1 MAARSSATA
10 LAASQ
15 AAPDIDLGELPSL
28 LGFHLRM
35 AYVAMHRHFAESIA
49 DLDLTQR
56 QFAVLSIVAANDGP
70 SQVDIASALG
80 MDRASM
86 MELVDRLEERSLM
99 ERRRSKGDRRRQ
111 ELYVTAP
118 GRKLLTTAIARIGEH
133 EQIFKKR
140 FTAQDQSDLF
150 RMLRRLC
157 DPA

>member
-10 LAASQ
+10 IVAAES
-15 AAPDIDLGELPSL
+15 PDIDLGDLPNL

-49 DLDLTQR
+49 DIDLTQR
-56 QFAVLSIVAANDGP
+56 QFAVLSIVAANEGP

-86 MELVDRLEERSLM
+86 MELVDRLEDRALM

-118 GRKLLTTAIARIGEH
+118 GRKLLAAAVIRISEH
-133 EQIFKKR
+133 EQHFKKR
-140 FTAQDQSDLF
+140 FTAQELSDLS
-150 RMLRRLC
+150 RMLARLC
-157 DPA
+157 APA